1 MPIYAL
7 GDLVPQIDPT
17 AYVHPDAVVIGD
29 VVIGAESS
37 VWPGAVL
44 RGDHGG
50 ERAGGERAG
59 GERFGQRGGIRIG
72 DRSSVQDGSVL
83 HCTPELATLVGN
95 DCVIGH
101 IVHLEGC
108 TIEDE
113 SLVGNGAIV
122 LHKAIVRTRALVG
135 AAALVPAG
143 MEVPTGH
150 MALGVPA
157 KLREGRPATDLVKL
171 NADTYVERGRRF
183 REELRRIDG

>member
-7 GDLVPQIDPT
+7 GDLVPDIDPT
-17 AYVHPDAVVIGD
+17 AYIHPDAVVIGD
-29 VVIGAESS
+29 VIIGAESS

-44 RGDHGG
+44 RGDHGRDPNG
-50 ERAGGERAG
+50 T
-59 GERFGQRGGIRIG
+59 RGGIRIG
-72 DRSSVQDGSVL
+72 ERSSVQDNSVI
-83 HCTPELATLVGN
+83 HCTPELTTVIGN

-108 TIEDE
+108 VIEDE

-122 LHKAIVRTRALVG
+122 LHRAIVRTRSLVG

-143 MEVPTGH
+143 MEVPTGM

-157 KLREGRPATDLVKL
+157 KLRDGLPATSMVKL

-183 REELRRIDG
+183 REGLRRID